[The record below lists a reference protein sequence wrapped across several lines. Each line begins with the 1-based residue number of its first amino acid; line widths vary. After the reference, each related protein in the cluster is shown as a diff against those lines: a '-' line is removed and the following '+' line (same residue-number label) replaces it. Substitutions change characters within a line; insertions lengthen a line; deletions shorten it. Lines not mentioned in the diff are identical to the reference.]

1 MVNGKYTLRI
11 RTAIVLSLSAATI
24 LFAENRTGTNAFAPR
39 RVFTPDSL
47 KHKLGGGLEMMLDE
61 KLAAASDRPSAQDAD
76 GAMVVVYMLDVP
88 SGANLKVL
96 EKMGVTI
103 YPETWTPPVGKHPW
117 GFVLAKLPPLKHADV
132 LALPFIKRMD
142 SAERILQPQNN
153 AAYKAIKADLV
164 WEKGSDGTGVK
175 VAILDSGLDTDPVN
189 ADLPASFEKE
199 DYSSGGRTTPID
211 RDVEN
216 TVSGHGTHV
225 TGTVLGRGVRSA
237 ANIGNGGGAYKG
249 MAPGADLV
257 FLKIG
262 DDVTGGATEY
272 AILAAMTAAVSE
284 YNADIIS
291 MSYGGWGYFND
302 GSEKMEQKVD
312 WCYEQGVPVFLSA
325 GNSAADGRHYS
336 GVVAPGS
343 STDYIP
349 VAVSGAV
356 ASTKLHFNLIW
367 RDGTT
372 LKNALHLRY
381 FNSEQTELFDVMWG
395 TTIESDRGTEH
406 QESKTNQIIP
416 SGTYVYYLK
425 VQNTSS
431 STVSFHIYEFW
442 NDGHVTFQSP
452 DPAYTVGSPAVADH
466 AIAVAA
472 FTSRNGW
479 TDYNGSPQ
487 SWGMT
492 QNEICSFSSQG
503 PRIDGIQKPEI
514 AAPGAAI
521 ISMRDTDY
529 LTTPSYRW
537 VDDDGIVGGGVD
549 YYVNLGTSMACPVVA
564 GAAAL
569 LLQKTPT
576 LTPQQLYDAITGN
589 AATDAYTGAC
599 PNATWGYGKL
609 DVNAAYPPEVFVD
622 AEVILQGAYSTSTHA
637 MQTTLRDEGRVP
649 SVPPYEE
656 DNDRSVTVP
665 TGIADWV
672 LVELRSAAGGPAI
685 ASKSALLR
693 ADGRI
698 VSDNGAYTRIP
709 ISAPAGNY
717 YLVVKHR
724 NHAAVMSKN
733 PLGLSVSSSSPFS
746 FADNTSASYGLNPV
760 KLLETGVYGIWA
772 GDINRDGQVTT
783 MDYTAW
789 YNSARLG
796 QSGYRDTDIN
806 MNGQV
811 TTEDY
816 TMWYNNARLGAAS
829 GLP

>member
-1 MVNGKYTLRI
+1 MVNGKSAIRI
-11 RTAIVLSLSAATI
+11 RLAIVLSLATATV
-24 LFAENRTGTNAFAPR
+24 LFAEDGIGNGTRAFAPR

-47 KHKLGGGLEMMLDE
+47 RHKLGGGLEMMLDE
-61 KLAAASDRPSAQDAD
+61 KLAAASERASVQDAD
-76 GAMVVVYMLDVP
+76 GAMVVVYMLSVP

-96 EKMGVTI
+96 EKLGVTI

-117 GFVLAKLPPLKHADV
+117 GFVLAKLPLLKHVDV
-132 LALPFIKRMD
+132 LALPFIKRMA

-153 AAYKAIKADLV
+153 AAYKVIKADLV
-164 WEKGSDGTGVK
+164 WEKGSDGSGVK
-175 VAILDSGLDTDPVN
+175 IAILDSGLDTDPVN

-199 DYSSGGRTTPID
+199 DYSSGGRTDPID
-211 RDVEN
+211 RNVEN
-216 TVSGHGTHV
+216 TKSGHGTHV

-237 ANIGNGGGAYKG
+237 DNVGNGGGAYKG

-262 DDVTGGATEY
+262 DDVTGGATEK
-272 AILAAMTAAVSE
+272 AILAAMTAAVTT

-291 MSYGGWGYFND
+291 MSYGGWGRFND
-302 GSEKMEQKVD
+302 GSEEMEQKVD
-312 WCYEQGVPVFLSA
+312 WCFEQGTAVFLSA
-325 GNSAADGRHYS
+325 GNAADDKRHYS
-336 GVVAPGS
+336 GTVAAGSQSGFIRVNVAGIDPRTLYFNTVWRDGS
-343 STDYIP
+343 STSNALSLHYYN
-349 VAVSGAV
+349 SGGGEISDV
-356 ASTKLHFNLIW
+356 TQPAST
-367 RDGTT
+367 
-372 LKNALHLRY
+372 
-381 FNSEQTELFDVMWG
+381 
-395 TTIESDRGTEH
+395 ESNRGTESRY
-406 QESKTNQIIP
+406 SKYNIDVSPGI
-416 SGTYVYYLK
+416 YYLR
-425 VQNTSS
+425 VWNESS
-431 STVSFHIYEFW
+431 SPVNFHIYEYLAS
-442 NDGHVTFQSP
+442 GYVTFQSP

-466 AIAVAA
+466 AIAVTAYS
-472 FTSRNGW
+472 SRNDW
-479 TDYNGSPQ
+479 VDYSGSPQ
-487 SWGMT
+487 GWAMT
-492 QNEICSFSSQG
+492 EDDICYFSSRG

-529 LTTPSYRW
+529 LTLPDYRW
-537 VDDDGIVGGGVD
+537 VDNDGVVGGNAD
-549 YYVNLGTSMACPVVA
+549 YYANLGTSMACPVVA

-622 AEVILQGAYSTSTHA
+622 AEVMLEGAYSTSTHA

-649 SVPPYEE
+649 SVPPYAE

-672 LVELRSAAGGPAI
+672 LVELRATAGGPVI

-698 VSDNGAYTRIP
+698 VSDNGAFTRIP
-709 ISAPAGNY
+709 ISAPAGDY
-717 YLVVKHR
+717 YVVVKHR
-724 NHAAVMSKN
+724 NHTAVMSKN
-733 PLGLSVSSSSPFS
+733 TIGLSVSSSTPYS
-746 FADNTSASYGLNPV
+746 FADNSSYSFGLNPV
-760 KLLETGVYGIWA
+760 KLLEAGVYGMWA
-772 GDINRDGQVTT
+772 GDINQDSQVTT

-796 QSGYRDTDIN
+796 ESGYRDTDVN

-816 TMWYNNARLGAAS
+816 TMWYNDARLGAAS